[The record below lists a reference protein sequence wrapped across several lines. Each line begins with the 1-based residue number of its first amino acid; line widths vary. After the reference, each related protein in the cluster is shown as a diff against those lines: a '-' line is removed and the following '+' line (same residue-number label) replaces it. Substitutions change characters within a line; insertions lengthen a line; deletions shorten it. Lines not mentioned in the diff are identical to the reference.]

1 MEYQRH
7 ITTGDRI
14 ESTRVDNHSD
24 EYPCSVLYFYRIPN
38 CIDSVEHHNGA
49 ITEKE
54 EKKSRKDR
62 EKEAEKEAEDR
73 TESEVAEAVE
83 K

>member
-38 CIDSVEHHNGA
+38 CIDSVGHHNEV
-49 ITEKE
+49 IE
-54 EKKSRKDR
+54 EKGERKR
-62 EKEAEKEAEDR
+62 KIEISNEATVGVYEY
-73 TESEVAEAVE
+73 
-83 K
+83 